1 MTMSFVNG
9 KTTDADSTTNNQD
22 DAPNKITQEVSYD
35 VCSSTSSQ
43 KKQQQEK
50 VASTKTTSNS
60 VRDKVALWERLGRRC
75 SNNASVAPLNTHHHH
90 QQNHQHD
97 WKQIQDRPGRPT
109 TPKSKSLSS
118 LHTKSYTTTSIKGS
132 YADSYLKLLGSEQN
146 NSSNNNYPSN
156 SNNNTNVIN
165 SGSRFQLT
173 KDLTHDSLRSIGS
186 DDEDDHHHYNNRS
199 RIPIFR
205 SGSTTSDDD
214 DDGDYSNDETVDDEF
229 GDGSYG
235 YYNSHRGDDGCLQLV
250 LTDDKKLTYSHSWS
264 HGSHTANP
272 PLFEKEEEFASL
284 INQTCMMTVQN
295 TAPLGSIPSSDTKK
309 IQQKGRGHVRSTLS
323 FVMSSFR
330 SPKKQATR
338 RTKDDVDKDE
348 ENLADDRRDNSSTNK
363 IKNASNK
370 KKKKLLSAVLP
381 TTTTPVVVCSNDK
394 FTDIANNNNNN
405 NNFNKSRNTSTKME
419 RQLFSICQVP
429 PSILEQGHDDDE
441 SESESE
447 SVDGDSS
454 INSII
459 IHHR

>member
-146 NSSNNNYPSN
+146 NSTNNNNLSN
-156 SNNNTNVIN
+156 SDNNTNFIN

-173 KDLTHDSLRSIGS
+173 KDLTHESLRSIGS
-186 DDEDDHHHYNNRS
+186 DDDEDDYHNSNNKS

-214 DDGDYSNDETVDDEF
+214 DGDYSNGDIDGDGEGGDDDEF
-229 GDGSYG
+229 DC
-235 YYNSHRGDDGCLQLV
+235 YYNSKEVDDGCLQLV

-264 HGSHTANP
+264 HSNKTANA
-272 PLFEKEEEFASL
+272 PLFEREDDFAKL
-284 INQTCMMTVQN
+284 INQICMTTVQN
-295 TAPLGSIPSSDTKK
+295 TAPLTSSLPSSSSSSDKK
-309 IQQKGRGHVRSTLS
+309 IKQKDRGHVRSTLS

-330 SPKKQATR
+330 NTKKQAAKR
-338 RTKDDVDKDE
+338 RHTKDDVNKAE
-348 ENLADDRRDNSSTNK
+348 ENLVDGRPDNSSTNEK
-363 IKNASNK
+363 KKKKKKDINN

-381 TTTTPVVVCSNDK
+381 ITTPITTPVVVRSNDK
-394 FTDIANNNNNN
+394 VTDIATSNNNKTTN
-405 NNFNKSRNTSTKME
+405 SRSRRTEHDKDRRSTRIVE
-419 RQLFSICQVP
+419 WAVGIY
-429 PSILEQGHDDDE
+429 
-441 SESESE
+441 
-447 SVDGDSS
+447 
-454 INSII
+454 NSYVRRRWRPTIV
-459 IHHR
+459 